1 MDGPTDNT
9 KPACPG
15 CAERD
20 REIAELKARVAKL
33 EVASRAGKRQAAPFS
48 KGPPKADPK
57 RPGRKSGEEHGA
69 HRHRDVPSRIDEVY
83 DVPLPDCCSNPDCPG
98 RILPKGVAQQY
109 QTEIVR
115 RSVNRQFNVPL
126 GECDTCHRRVQG
138 RHPLQTSDALGAAA
152 SQIGPDAQALIV
164 QMNKEG
170 GLSHGKVKRFFK
182 AAFDIDLSRGGI
194 CRAMLRAGRRC
205 EPAYRAIV
213 RRVQHSPFIVPDE
226 TGWRIGGV
234 LAWLHV
240 AVGADATAY
249 LVHRRRG
256 YEAAVELIGADYDGF
271 LTHDGWAPY
280 ARFIYAI
287 RQTCLGHLLRRGKE
301 LEEAADGVAAR
312 ARFPLEVKAI
322 LKEALAV
329 RDRRDAGEMTAE
341 QARGQAGLLSLRVAA
356 LLAGPPQADADNERF
371 AKHLWNQQSALFT
384 FLEYEGVDA
393 TNYKAEQAIRPGVP
407 NRKVSGGNRTEAG
420 AAAQSVLTS
429 VLRTTVQRGIDSLS
443 FISDTLKACFGRHP
457 AIVPETG

>member
-1 MDGPTDNT
+1 MDVPTQDTNS
-9 KPACPG
+9 ACPG

-20 REIAELKARVAKL
+20 REIADLKTRVARL
-33 EVASRAGKRQAAPFS
+33 EAGARAGKRQAAPFS

-57 RPGRKSGEEHGA
+57 PPGRKSGEDHGA

-83 DVPLPDCCSNPDCPG
+83 DVPLPTCCSDTDCPG
-98 RILPKGVAQQY
+98 KVRLTGVAQQY
-109 QTEIVR
+109 QTEIIR
-115 RSVNRQFNVPL
+115 TSVNRQFNVPV
-126 GECDTCHRRVQG
+126 GECDACHRRVQG

-152 SQIGPDAQALIV
+152 SQVGPDAQALIV
-164 QMNKEG
+164 QLNKEG

-182 AAFDIDLSRGGI
+182 AAFDMDLSRGGI

-213 RRVQHSPFIVPDE
+213 RRVRQSSFIVPDE

-249 LVHRRRG
+249 LVHRHRG
-256 YEAAVELIGADYDGF
+256 YEAAAELIGADYEGS
-271 LTHDGWAPY
+271 LTHDGWSAY
-280 ARFIYAI
+280 EQFVYAI
-287 RQTCLGHLLRRGKE
+287 HQTCLGHLLRRSKE
-301 LEEAADGVAAR
+301 LEEAAAGVAAR
-312 ARFPLEVKAI
+312 ACFPLAVKAV

-329 RDRRDAGEMTAE
+329 RDRRDAGELTAE
-341 QARGQAGLLSLRVAA
+341 QAREQAGLLSRRVVA
-356 LLAGPPQADADNERF
+356 LVTPTQADADNERF

-384 FLEYEGVDA
+384 FLEYGGVDA
-393 TNYKAEQAIRPGVP
+393 TNHKAEQAIRPAVP

-420 AAAQSVLTS
+420 AEAQSILTS

-443 FISDTLKACFGRHP
+443 FISDTLKACLGRHP
-457 AIVPETG
+457 LIVPETG